1 MFNEILKEVRLN
13 ISTIRAIIQTNDRL
27 RNIAFEKS
35 DLTFQELI
43 KQNTVL
49 NQLIEGVPRDRS
61 EWRIYDSCTVMTR
74 LYAIYEHFIEE
85 LIGDYLLEI
94 SKLFTYA
101 ELPDKIKN
109 THREGVGRLLVEMKK
124 NRFQHLSTA
133 QVIRGL
139 FYGVTED
146 SQISNPVNSYEL
158 FPEAFLLHDQ
168 NLRGDI
174 LNSLFANIGIT
185 DVWNWIKK
193 NRDIK
198 KFVADEVSNT
208 PPDTVLNELIS
219 YRNEAAH
226 GFVETILNSK
236 DLLKYG
242 DFLEIL
248 CQALAELLTYQ
259 IIKRK
264 TEIGKAKEIGK
275 ITGWFK
281 KPNAAIALVKET
293 SLSVGDSLFAVSENS
308 AYCSLVIIESI
319 KIDDKSTNYVEITTE
334 SEVGLQFNIDAKKG
348 LSLYVMT

>member
-1 MFNEILKEVRLN
+1 MFNEILKELRFNL
-13 ISTIRAIIQTNDRL
+13 STIRAIIKTNDRL
-27 RNIAFEKS
+27 RNIVFERS
-35 DLTFQELI
+35 DLTLQELI
-43 KQNTVL
+43 KQNSVL
-49 NQLIEGVPRDRS
+49 NQLIEGVPRDR
-61 EWRIYDSCTVMTR
+61 EWRIYESCTVVTR
-74 LYAIYEHFIEE
+74 LYAIYERFVED
-85 LIGDYLLEI
+85 LISDYLLEI
-94 SKLFTYA
+94 VNLFPYY

-109 THREGVGRLLVEMKK
+109 THREGVGRLLMEMKK
-124 NRFQHLSTA
+124 NRFQHLSTE

-146 SQISNPVNSYEL
+146 SQTSNPVNSYEL

-168 NLRGDI
+168 NLRDDI
-174 LNSLFANIGIT
+174 LEKILANIAIT
-185 DVWNWIKK
+185 DVWTWIKK
-193 NRDIK
+193 HRDIK
-198 KFVADEVSNT
+198 KFVAEVSET
-208 PPDTVLNELIS
+208 PADAMLNKLVS

-226 GFVETILNSK
+226 GFVETILNSQ

-275 ITGWFK
+275 ITEWFK
-281 KPNAAIALVKET
+281 KPKAAIALVKEI

-308 AYCSLVIIESI
+308 AYCSLVMIESI

-334 SEVGLQFNIDAKKG
+334 TEVGLQFNIDAKPG
-348 LSLYVMT
+348 LSLYIMT